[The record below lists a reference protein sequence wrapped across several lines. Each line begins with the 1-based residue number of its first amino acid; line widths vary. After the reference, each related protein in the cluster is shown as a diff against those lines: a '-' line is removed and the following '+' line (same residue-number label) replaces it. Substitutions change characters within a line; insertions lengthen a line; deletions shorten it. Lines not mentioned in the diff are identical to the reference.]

1 LPLRIGEGT
10 LERANRNRKPEY
22 ACWIFQVSCKPE
34 GLKVGITSHSV
45 ALLSMAF
52 AAIAILIL
60 LISLV
65 KLHPFVSLVVV
76 SLGLGL
82 AVGMKPAALAQTF
95 EEGVGFTLGHVAVV
109 IALGTILGKM
119 MAESGGA
126 DQIARTLVSVAGRRG
141 IPWAMLAVG
150 IVTGLPVFF
159 EVGFVLMIPIAFT
172 VARRSGSSI
181 VLVAL
186 PLVAGLS
193 VVHAFV
199 PPHPAAMAAVILYQ
213 ANIGRT
219 LGYALLIGVPAAVLA
234 GPLYAMF
241 IAPRIGVIEHN
252 ELAAQLT
259 ELETG
264 VRVPGFGLTVAT
276 ILLPIVLMLAGGWA
290 DALAAPG
297 SRLNTVLRFLGGAD
311 VALLIG
317 VLVGFVTFG
326 LMQGISRVRLS
337 SMASE
342 ALPATAGAI
351 LLIGA
356 GGGFGRIL
364 QNSGVSAAV
373 LELAQHAHLSLLLMA
388 WLIAA
393 LLRVAIGSSTVAMTT
408 AASIVAP
415 LALHT
420 AGARPELLVIAT
432 GAGSIMFSHVN
443 DGGFWLVKSYLNLS
457 VPQTLKTWSILETI
471 LSVMGLAGVLLAA
484 TVR

>member
-1 LPLRIGEGT
+1 
-10 LERANRNRKPEY
+10 
-22 ACWIFQVSCKPE
+22 VS
-34 GLKVGITSHSV
+34 SQSV
-45 ALLSMAF
+45 ALLTMAVG
-52 AAIAILIL
+52 AIAILIV
-60 LISLV
+60 LISVV

-82 AVGMKPAALAQTF
+82 AVGMKPGMLAQTF
-95 EEGVGFTLGHVAVV
+95 EEGVGYTLGHVAVV

-126 DQIARTLVSVAGRRG
+126 DEIARTLIGVAGKRG
-141 IPWAMLAVG
+141 IPWAMLVVG

-172 VARRSGSSI
+172 VARRTGSSI

-219 LGYALLIGVPAAVLA
+219 LGFALLIGIPAAVLA
-234 GPLYAMF
+234 GPVYAKF
-241 IAPRIGVIEHN
+241 IATRIGVVEDSQ
-252 ELAAQLT
+252 LATQFT
-259 ELETG
+259 EREAG
-264 VRVPGFGLTVAT
+264 VKTPSFGLTVGT

-290 DALAAPG
+290 DSFTTAG
-297 SRLNTVLRFLGGAD
+297 SRVNVVLHFVGGAD

-326 LMQGISRVRLS
+326 LMQGISRVRLAQ
-337 SMASE
+337 MASE
-342 ALPATAGAI
+342 GLPATAGAI

-364 QNSGVSAAV
+364 QNSGVSGAV
-373 LELAQHAHLSLLLMA
+373 LEVAQHAHLSLLMMA

-393 LLRVAIGSSTVAMTT
+393 LLRVSIGSSTVAMTT

-415 LALHT
+415 LAMHT
-420 AGARPELLVIAT
+420 PGASAELLVIAT
-432 GAGSIMFSHVN
+432 GAGSIIFSHVN
-443 DGGFWLVKSYLNLS
+443 DGGFWLMKSYLNLS
-457 VPQTLKTWSILETI
+457 VPQTLKSWSVCETI
-471 LSVMGLAGVLLAA
+471 LSVVGLVGVLVVAA
-484 TVR
+484 VR

>member
-1 LPLRIGEGT
+1 LLLAAAASLSSQQIS
-10 LERANRNRKPEY
+10 RKLHR
-22 ACWIFQVSCKPE
+22 E
-34 GLKVGITSHSV
+34 GLKVGMTSHSV
-45 ALLSMAF
+45 ALLSSAL

-60 LISLV
+60 LISVV

-126 DQIARTLVSVAGRRG
+126 DEIARTLVGVAGKRG

-172 VARRSGSSI
+172 VARRTGSSI

-219 LGYALLIGVPAAVLA
+219 LGYALMIGIPAAVLA
-234 GPLYAMF
+234 GPLYAIF
-241 IAPRIGVIEHN
+241 IAPRLGAVESN
-252 ELAAQLT
+252 ELAAQFT
-259 ELETG
+259 EREKDAK
-264 VRVPGFGLTVAT
+264 VPSFGLTVAT
-276 ILLPIVLMLAGGWA
+276 ILLPVVLMLGGGWA
-290 DALAAPG
+290 DALTRPG
-297 SRLNTVLRFLGGAD
+297 TTANAVLHFVGSAD

-326 LMQGISRVRLS
+326 LMQGISRVRLL

-342 ALPATAGAI
+342 GLPATAGAI

-356 GGGFGRIL
+356 GGGFGKIL
-364 QNSGVSAAV
+364 QNSGVSGAV

-393 LLRVAIGSSTVAMTT
+393 LLRVSIGSSTVAMTT

-432 GAGSIMFSHVN
+432 GAGSIIFSHVN
-443 DGGFWLVKSYLNLS
+443 DGGFWLIKSYLNLS
-457 VPQTLKTWSILETI
+457 VPQTLKSWSICETI

-484 TVR
+484 SML

>member
-1 LPLRIGEGT
+1 
-10 LERANRNRKPEY
+10 
-22 ACWIFQVSCKPE
+22 VS
-34 GLKVGITSHSV
+34 SQSV
-45 ALLSMAF
+45 ALLAMAVG
-52 AAIAILIL
+52 AIAILIV
-60 LISLV
+60 LISVV

-82 AVGMKPAALAQTF
+82 AVGMKPATLAQTF
-95 EEGVGFTLGHVAVV
+95 EEGVGYTLGHVAVV

-126 DQIARTLVSVAGRRG
+126 DEIARMLIGVAGKRG
-141 IPWAMLAVG
+141 IPWAMLVVG

-172 VARRSGSSI
+172 VARRTGSSI

-219 LGYALLIGVPAAVLA
+219 LGFALLVGIPAAVLA
-234 GPLYAMF
+234 GPVYAKF
-241 IAPRIGVIEHN
+241 ITPRIGVVEDN
-252 ELAAQLT
+252 QLAVQFAEREVGAKT
-259 ELETG
+259 
-264 VRVPGFGLTVAT
+264 PSFGLTVGS
-276 ILLPIVLMLAGGWA
+276 ILLPVVLMLAGGWA
-290 DALAAPG
+290 DLITAVG
-297 SRLNTVLRFLGGAD
+297 SRANAVLHFLGGAD

-317 VLVGFVTFG
+317 VLVGLVTFG
-326 LMQGISRVRLS
+326 LMQGMSRVRLAQ
-337 SMASE
+337 MASE
-342 ALPATAGAI
+342 GLPPIAGAI

-356 GGGFGRIL
+356 GGGFGKIL
-364 QNSGVSAAV
+364 QNSGVSGAV
-373 LELAQHAHLSLLLMA
+373 LEVAQHAHISLLVMA

-393 LLRVAIGSSTVAMTT
+393 LLRVSIGSSTVAMTT

-420 AGARPELLVIAT
+420 PGASAELLVIAT
-432 GAGSIMFSHVN
+432 GAGSIIFSHVN
-443 DGGFWLVKSYLNLS
+443 DGGFWLMKSYLNLS
-457 VPQTLKTWSILETI
+457 VPQTLKSWSVCETI
-471 LSVMGLAGVLLAA
+471 LSVVGLVGVLVVAA
-484 TVR
+484 VR